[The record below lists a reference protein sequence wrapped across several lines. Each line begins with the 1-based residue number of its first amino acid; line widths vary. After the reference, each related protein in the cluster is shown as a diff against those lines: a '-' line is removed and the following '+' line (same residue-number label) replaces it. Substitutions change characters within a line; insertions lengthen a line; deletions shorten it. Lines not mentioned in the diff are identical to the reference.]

1 MTLSP
6 TLLLVIYCLAIA
18 GFSLVGGLLPN
29 WVRMTHTRTQSA
41 MSFVSGLMLGVAFFH
56 LLPHGVAMLGGP
68 AATDIAVRWLML
80 GLIAMLLLLRMFHF
94 HQHDFSDEEEHL
106 HNHNHDHDHD
116 HAAAAHAHAVPS
128 RGQATPVHRMSWLG
142 IALGLGVHTLI
153 DGIALGAV
161 MLGEIANG
169 AAGLVGVG
177 VFLAILLHKPLD
189 AMSITTI
196 MAAGGWS
203 RSARATNNLLFALM
217 CPLGA
222 LLFFFGVDFL
232 GDNRDYLVAAA
243 LAFSA
248 GAFICIALSD
258 LLPEV
263 HFHSHDRTR
272 LTLAFLLGIG
282 LAYAIGALEPAN
294 FHLPV
299 H

>member
-1 MTLSP
+1 
-6 TLLLVIYCLAIA
+6 
-18 GFSLVGGLLPN
+18 
-29 WVRMTHTRTQSA
+29 
-41 MSFVSGLMLGVAFFH
+41 
-56 LLPHGVAMLGGP
+56 
-68 AATDIAVRWLML
+68 
-80 GLIAMLLLLRMFHF
+80 
-94 HQHDFSDEEEHL
+94 
-106 HNHNHDHDHD
+106 
-116 HAAAAHAHAVPS
+116 
-128 RGQATPVHRMSWLG
+128 
-142 IALGLGVHTLI
+142 
-153 DGIALGAV
+153 
-161 MLGEIANG
+161 
-169 AAGLVGVG
+169 
-177 VFLAILLHKPLD
+177 
-189 AMSITTI
+189 